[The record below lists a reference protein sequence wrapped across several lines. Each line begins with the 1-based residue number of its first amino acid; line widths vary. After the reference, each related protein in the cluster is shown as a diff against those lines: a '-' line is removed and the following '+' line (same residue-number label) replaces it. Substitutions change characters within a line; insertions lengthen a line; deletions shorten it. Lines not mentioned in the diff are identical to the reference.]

1 MSVAFSVKYDDMDT
15 KKILF
20 VYNPAWVG
28 MNIPGNLDAIIRKFG
43 KSGYMTVPFR
53 TDGNYPPVLK
63 DVMTADDYHCVVV
76 SGGDGTVN
84 AIANLMLANGLDLPM
99 GIIPSGT
106 CNDLS
111 RSLGMPSQL
120 DECLDIIIK
129 GNVTAIDAGLIN
141 DGAYF
146 VNTCAGGIFMDVTY
160 NTSRKL
166 KKRIGPLAYY
176 LHALGEM
183 PAVRPFNIKMDMDS
197 GTFEGD
203 IFLFIITNGRHAGGF
218 SNVNKYADLTDGL
231 MDIVVIRKCKTVD
244 IAGLFFKALQNKLL
258 DDRNVIYFKSRY
270 CRIESAK
277 NIDLSIDGEKGPG
290 LPITVEFKNKVLKVI
305 ISK

>member
-1 MSVAFSVKYDDMDT
+1 MHAAFSVKYGDMNT

-43 KSGYMTVPFR
+43 ASGYITVPFR
-53 TDGNYPPVLK
+53 TEGDYPPVLK
-63 DVMTADDYHCVVV
+63 EVMAADDYSCVVV

-84 AIANLMLANGLDLPM
+84 TAANLILKNGLDLPL

-111 RSLGMPSQL
+111 RSLGMPSEL
-120 DECLDIIIK
+120 DGCLDIIVK

-141 DGAYF
+141 DSDYF

-183 PAVRPFNIKMDMDS
+183 PTVRPFNIKIQMDS
-197 GTFEGD
+197 GSFED
-203 IFLFIITNGRHAGGF
+203 DVFLFIITNGRHAGGF
-218 SNVNKYADLTDGL
+218 SNVNKYADLSDGL
-231 MDIVVIRKCKTVD
+231 MDMVIIRKCKTVD

-258 DDRNVIYFKSRY
+258 DDRNVISFKSRY

-290 LPITVEFKNKVLKVI
+290 LPITVEFKNKALKVI